1 MPEATRLSAN
11 ASMKLTKLAP
21 VLIAASLGSLAAG
34 LGLDELGITANLE
47 LWIIFSSLLFLCGLV
62 FSFLSLR

>member
-1 MPEATRLSAN
+1 
-11 ASMKLTKLAP
+11 MKLTKLAP

>member
-1 MPEATRLSAN
+1 MPEATRLSTN

-47 LWIIFSSLLFLCGLV
+47 LWIIFSNLLFLCGLV
-62 FSFLSLR
+62 FAFLSLR